1 MDELVK
7 KLMSATPIVSQIS
20 KRTGLSM
27 EQLDQVVRIT
37 PCVVVDDD
45 GDEMITFLASM
56 TAKMLTKSGFM
67 AEAYEFG
74 IARLHSE
81 YYINPEKA
89 EKKVR
94 LALED
99 EFKQLNWAATADA
112 VCDTN
117 VVLADKNN
125 ELAEKVGVLQVAVD
139 NTDTIVRT
147 AVKDARKEATQ
158 AARGARRNKS
168 KQSHEIKQAQY
179 NKLYEEESNRNSGI
193 NIRMRIAQRMCLSYS
208 QIGVYERN
216 RKKMLETVSDKHTNE
231 GGA

>member
-37 PCVVVDDD
+37 PCVVIDDD
-45 GDEMITFLASM
+45 GDEMITFLDST

-81 YYINPEKA
+81 YCINPEKA

-112 VCDTN
+112 VCDTT
-117 VVLADKNN
+117 N
-125 ELAEKVGVLQVAVD
+125 ELVIE
-139 NTDTIVRT
+139 
-147 AVKDARKEATQ
+147 KDALKSEIENNAANTETGRKVRANK
-158 AARGARRNKS
+158 GAQKS
-168 KQSHEIKQAQY
+168 KDDAEDLKKKVIDAWLKKGYSKIWETGERAEYGSIKHI
-179 NKLYEEESNRNSGI
+179 S
-193 NIRMRIAQRMCLSYS
+193 RIVGCCDGTVKRIL
-208 QIGVYERN
+208 
-216 RKKMLETVSDKHTNE
+216 KKMRLN
-231 GGA
+231 

>member
-7 KLMSATPIVSQIS
+7 ELMSATPIVSQIS

-37 PCVVVDDD
+37 PCVVIDDD
-45 GDEMITFLASM
+45 GDEMITFLASTTM
-56 TAKMLTKSGFM
+56 CSKPGFM

-193 NIRMRIAQRMCLSYS
+193 NIRRRIAQRMCLSYS

>member
-7 KLMSATPIVSQIS
+7 ELMSATPIVSQIS

-37 PCVVVDDD
+37 PCVVIDDD
-45 GDEMITFLASM
+45 GDEMITFLASTTM
-56 TAKMLTKSGFM
+56 CSKPGFM

-125 ELAEKVGVLQVAVD
+125 VLSDENTTLNLKVAEDEPFIETGRKVRANKGALA
-139 NTDTIVRT
+139 
-147 AVKDARKEATQ
+147 
-158 AARGARRNKS
+158 
-168 KQSHEIKQAQY
+168 KQADAEVLRKKIIDAWLKKGFPEIWETGERAPYGSQQ
-179 NKLYEEESNRNSGI
+179 
-193 NIRMRIAQRMCLSYS
+193 RIAKIMGCS
-208 QIGVYERN
+208 VV
-216 RKKMLETVSDKHTNE
+216 TVKRALKEKRHKIRSVLVE
-231 GGA
+231 I

>member
-7 KLMSATPIVSQIS
+7 ELMSATPIVSQVI

-27 EQLDQVVRIT
+27 EQLDQMVRIT

-45 GDEMITFLASM
+45 GDEMITFLAST

-74 IARLHSE
+74 IARLHFE
-81 YYINPEKA
+81 CLNNPEKA

-99 EFKQLNWAATADA
+99 EFRQLEYAATAETIYDI
-112 VCDTN
+112 N

-125 ELAEKVGVLQVAVD
+125 VLSDENTTLNLKVAEDEPFIETGRKVRANKGALA
-139 NTDTIVRT
+139 
-147 AVKDARKEATQ
+147 
-158 AARGARRNKS
+158 
-168 KQSHEIKQAQY
+168 KQADAEVLRKKIIDAWLKKGFPEIWETGERAPYGSQQ
-179 NKLYEEESNRNSGI
+179 
-193 NIRMRIAQRMCLSYS
+193 RIAKIMGCS
-208 QIGVYERN
+208 VV
-216 RKKMLETVSDKHTNE
+216 TVKRALKEKRHKIRSVLVE
-231 GGA
+231 I